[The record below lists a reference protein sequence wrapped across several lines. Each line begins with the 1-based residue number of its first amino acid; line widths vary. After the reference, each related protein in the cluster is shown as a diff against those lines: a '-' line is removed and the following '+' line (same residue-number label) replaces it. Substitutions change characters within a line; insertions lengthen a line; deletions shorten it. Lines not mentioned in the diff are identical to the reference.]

1 MEPIEAATTSETLEL
16 DHDNNNSNIDPT
28 VTDNDPSSSSSIMSE
43 KDLIRA
49 VETVERDSIAIAE
62 SFSSLFSSLRTS
74 LSQVPSF
81 LLVVLIWLLI

>member
-16 DHDNNNSNIDPT
+16 DDDSNNIDPT
-28 VTDNDPSSSSSIMSE
+28 VTDNDPLLSSSIMSE